1 MSLSWLAHL
10 LQRLAAAAAYFT
22 FHSLIHHIDP
32 SPADFFYSSQS
43 PSLEKTILKAQVSIG
58 FRPPFP
64 PYQIEPVNHGPQAP
78 CGTSRAPGHQCGTA
92 MASNGCWWPS
102 PPAKS
107 TRRRWALSMA
117 SRRRTARTVGPG
129 RGRRDRR
136 LEDLGTWTDA
146 QVVSG
151 QTQLGNMC
159 GMDIGLRMGL

>member
-1 MSLSWLAHL
+1 
-10 LQRLAAAAAYFT
+10 
-22 FHSLIHHIDP
+22 
-32 SPADFFYSSQS
+32 
-43 PSLEKTILKAQVSIG
+43 
-58 FRPPFP
+58 
-64 PYQIEPVNHGPQAP
+64 
-78 CGTSRAPGHQCGTA
+78 
-92 MASNGCWWPS
+92 
-102 PPAKS
+102 
-107 TRRRWALSMA
+107 MA